1 MVAELPLALE
11 RERLLDAET
20 SAALA
25 GMSKRSWFRYVS
37 AGQAPQPIRLSSRIV
52 RWKAGAV
59 IDWLNSKNG
68 GAQ

>member
-1 MVAELPLALE
+1 MSAEIPVALE

-37 AGQAPQPIRLSSRIV
+37 AGQAPQPIRLSPRIV
-52 RWKAGAV
+52 RWKVGAV
-59 IDWLNSKNG
+59 IDWFSQKG
-68 GAQ
+68 GVR